1 MFCLDSRLKND
12 TINIGKLQLS
22 QALLM
27 NDSRYPWIILVPELE
42 NVYEWTDLSKEQ
54 QITLHDESL
63 LIQKVLKDL
72 YDGQSLNVGKLGNI
86 VSQFHLHH
94 IVRFEN
100 DPAWPGP
107 VWGHSSAVNYSP
119 QELESRISEIKQA
132 LRI

>member
-1 MFCLDSRLKND
+1 MFFLDSRLKND

-42 NVYEWTDLSKEQ
+42 NVYEWTDLSKEDQ
-54 QITLHDESL
+54 ATLHNESL
-63 LIQKVLKDL
+63 LIQNALKDL

-119 QELESRISEIKQA
+119 QELELKISEIKQA
-132 LRI
+132 IRI

>member
-22 QALLM
+22 QVLLM
-27 NDSRYPWIILVPELE
+27 NDLRYPWIILVPELD
-42 NVYEWTDLSKEQ
+42 NVYEWTDLCKEDQ
-54 QITLHDESL
+54 GTLHDESL
-63 LIQKVLKDL
+63 LIQNALKDL
-72 YDGQSLNVGKLGNI
+72 YGGQSLNIGKLGNI

-119 QELESRISEIKQA
+119 QDLESRISEIKQA
-132 LRI
+132 IRI

>member
-22 QALLM
+22 QVLLM

-63 LIQKVLKDL
+63 LIQKVLKNL

-100 DPAWPGP
+100 DPAWRGT

-119 QELESRISEIKQA
+119 RELESRISEIKQA

>member
-107 VWGHSSAVNYSP
+107 VWGHSSAVNYSS
-119 QELESRISEIKQA
+119 QELELRISEIKKA

>member
-22 QALLM
+22 QVLLM
-27 NDSRYPWIILVPELE
+27 NDSRYPWIILVPELD
-42 NVYEWTDLSKEQ
+42 NVYEWTDLSKENQ
-54 QITLHDESL
+54 GTLHDESI
-63 LIQKVLKDL
+63 LIQNALKGL
-72 YDGQSLNVGKLGNI
+72 YGGQSLNIGKLGNI

-119 QELESRISEIKQA
+119 QELESRISEIKQT

>member
-1 MFCLDSRLKND
+1 MFFLDSRLKND

-42 NVYEWTDLSKEQ
+42 NVYEWTDLTKEQ

-63 LIQKVLKDL
+63 LIQKVLKNL

>member
-27 NDSRYPWIILVPELE
+27 NDSRYPWIILVPELD
-42 NVYEWTDLSKEQ
+42 NVYEWTDLYKEQ

-132 LRI
+132 IRI

>member
-27 NDSRYPWIILVPELE
+27 NDSRYPWIILVPELD
-42 NVYEWTDLSKEQ
+42 NVYEWTDLSKEDQ
-54 QITLHDESL
+54 VTLHDESL
-63 LIQKVLKDL
+63 LIQKVLKDQ

>member
-42 NVYEWTDLSKEQ
+42 NVYEWTDLTKEQ

-63 LIQKVLKDL
+63 LIQKVLKNL

>member
-63 LIQKVLKDL
+63 LIQKVLKNL

-132 LRI
+132 IRI

>member
-1 MFCLDSRLKND
+1 MFFLDSRLKND

-27 NDSRYPWIILVPELE
+27 NDSRYPWVILVPELD

-119 QELESRISEIKQA
+119 HELESRISEIKQA

>member
-12 TINIGKLQLS
+12 AINIGKLQLS
-22 QALLM
+22 QVLLM
-27 NDSRYPWIILVPELE
+27 NDSRYPWIILVPELD

-63 LIQKVLKDL
+63 LIQKVLKNL

-107 VWGHSSAVNYSP
+107 VWGHSSAVNYSS
-119 QELESRISEIKQA
+119 QELELRISEIKKA

>member
-1 MFCLDSRLKND
+1 MFCLDSRLTND

-22 QALLM
+22 RVLLM
-27 NDSRYPWIILVPELE
+27 NDSRYHWIILVPELD
-42 NVYEWTDLSKEQ
+42 NIYEWTDLSKEDQ
-54 QITLHDESL
+54 GTLHGESL
-63 LIQKVLKDL
+63 LIQKALKDL
-72 YDGQSLNVGKLGNI
+72 YGGQSLNIGKLGNI

-107 VWGHSSAVNYSP
+107 VWGHSSAVNYSS
-119 QELESRISEIKQA
+119 QELELRISEIKKA

>member
-63 LIQKVLKDL
+63 LIQKVLKNL

-119 QELESRISEIKQA
+119 RELESRISEIKQA